1 MNNANTPE
9 GERVSSV
16 RAHTLTLQRPV
27 NRIVRGLLR
36 APLLCRLVG
45 KRLLV
50 VYLVGRKTGR
60 HYAVP
65 VAYTRAN
72 GNLLVGSPFS
82 WIRNL
87 RTGERVVIR
96 LQGRQRPADV
106 QVLTEQ
112 TEVIEHLALMARENH
127 QFAKFNKIGFDER
140 RAQARRLTPRLGRWC
155 ASCNTDAALITLV

>member
-9 GERVSSV
+9 GETVSSV

-50 VYLVGRKTGR
+50 VYLVGRKTD
-60 HYAVP
+60 YAVP

-127 QFAKFNKIGFDER
+127 QFCEVQQDRFRRAG
-140 RAQARRLTPRLGRWC
+140 RAQARRLTPRLARWC

>member
-1 MNNANTPE
+1 MNANE
-9 GERVSSV
+9 GGRVSNA
-16 RAHTLTLQRPV
+16 RARTLALQRPV
-27 NRIVRGLLR
+27 NRIVRGLL
-36 APLLCRLVG
+36 ATPLVCRLVG

-87 RTGERVVIR
+87 RSGERIVIR
-96 LQGRQRPADV
+96 LLGKKRPADV
-106 QVLTEQ
+106 QVLIEE
-112 TEVIEHLALMARENH
+112 TEVVEHLAIMTRSNH
-127 QFAKFNKIGFDER
+127 QFAKFNKIRIDENGEPEPDDLR
-140 RAQARRLTPRLGRWC
+140 QAWLGGARVAILTPR
-155 ASCNTDAALITLV
+155 